1 MSNFHQ
7 RPGVALSRA
16 TVGLTDSPLLSTL
29 FFPASIL
36 YHELLLRLFDKDT
49 DFFDMA
55 LIRIALFSAA
65 AGLLLFLI
73 LDLIPKRK
81 AARLIGGAVLFL
93 NAVLLCV
100 ERGCRDIIGQY
111 YTLGFM
117 GKMAGDATRDFGGIF
132 LTSILGL
139 APFILLS
146 AVPFLLFVPLRRKV
160 IRDDGQKKLARLILA
175 AAAVLCQLLG
185 WALSAFGIAAN
196 YYTYEFT
203 ANAGITHF
211 GLATTVRLELEYA
224 VFGVPI
230 PPLPAF
236 TDAELTQP
244 PATATPAASPRPTPP
259 AEPTAGITDPP
270 APEYGFN
277 QLDIDFAAL
286 EKGTEDETI
295 QAMHRYFGG
304 LTPSQQ
310 NEYTGMFQG
319 KNLILITAEGFSPAA
334 IDKDL
339 TPTLYRL
346 THEGFIFHNYYQP
359 DWTQSTCGGE
369 FAVTTG
375 LIPNWIG
382 PNLELAAP
390 ASANISMPTV
400 LPKLFQPLGYSTPAW
415 HDHTYTYYDRNT
427 YLENFGYDF
436 KAKDHGME
444 LAHPDLWPE
453 SDLEM
458 MQATCGGYIDDYAEN
473 GKLFHAYYM
482 TVSGHGKYNW
492 DDNAISAM
500 HREAV
505 EAKYPE
511 LSETSQA
518 YLACNMEL
526 DLALEYLVNK
536 LEQAGI
542 ADDTLIVMTGDHYPY
557 LMVEDDADYYN
568 ELRGGEDTEK
578 DTSRFRNTLLMW
590 SGAIEEPIEVDTPC
604 SSIDIVPTLCNL
616 FGLEYDSR
624 LYSGRDIF
632 AGNYEVDQA
641 STSMPLVV
649 FANTG
654 FGSSWI
660 TAAGTYEA
668 STGTFTPNEGVEV
681 GEDYVSNVSLLV
693 SAKISYAKLILEQ
706 DYFSTLFPD
715 E

>member
-1 MSNFHQ
+1 MSSFYRKGEAACPIRQ
-7 RPGVALSRA
+7 RPAG
-16 TVGLTDSPLLSTL
+16 SPLLSVL
-29 FFPASIL
+29 FFPVSIL
-36 YHELLLRLFDKDT
+36 YQELLLRLFDKDT
-49 DFFDMA
+49 NFFDLA
-55 LIRIALFSAA
+55 LVRIALFSAA
-65 AGLLLFLI
+65 AGLILFLI

-81 AARLIGGAVLFL
+81 PARIAGGAVIFL
-93 NAVLLCV
+93 WTTLLCI

-117 GKMAGDATRDFGGIF
+117 GKMAVDVTRDFGGVF
-132 LTSILGL
+132 FTSILGL
-139 APFILLS
+139 APFVLLS
-146 AVPFLLFVPLRRKV
+146 AVPFLVFVPLRHKI

-185 WALSAFGIAAN
+185 WALSAFGIASS
-196 YYTYEFT
+196 YYTYGYT
-203 ANAGITHF
+203 ANSSIAHF
-211 GLATTVRLELEYA
+211 GAVTTIRLELEYA
-224 VFGVPI
+224 IFGVPM
-230 PPLPAF
+230 PPLPTF
-236 TDAELTQP
+236 TDAEFTHP
-244 PATATPAASPRPTPP
+244 PATPAPSASVPPT
-259 AEPTAGITDPP
+259 AHTEPTAEITIPP

-277 QLDIDFAAL
+277 QLDIDFAGLA
-286 EKGTEDETI
+286 EQEEDETI
-295 QAMHRYFGG
+295 QTMHRYFGG
-304 LTPSQQ
+304 LTPSQK

-339 TPTLYRL
+339 TPTLYKL

-382 PNLELAAP
+382 SSMELAAQ
-390 ASANISMPTV
+390 ASASVSMPNA
-400 LPKLFQPLGYSTPAW
+400 LPKLFAPLGYSTPAW
-415 HDHTYTYYDRNT
+415 HNHTYTYYERNT

-444 LAHPDLWPE
+444 LAHPELWPE

-458 MQATCGGYIDDYAEN
+458 MLATCDSYIDDYVEN

-492 DDNAISAM
+492 SDNAISAM

-505 EAKYPE
+505 EAKFPD

-518 YLACNMEL
+518 YLACNIEL
-526 DLALEYLVNK
+526 DLALEHLVSK

-542 ADDTLIVMTGDHYPY
+542 ANDTLIVMTGDHYPY
-557 LMVEDDADYYN
+557 LMVEDDVDYYN
-568 ELRGGEDTEK
+568 ELRGFEDTEK

-590 SGAIEEPIEVDTPC
+590 SGAIQEPIEVDTPC

-616 FGLEYDSR
+616 FGLDYDSR

-632 AGNYEVDQA
+632 APNYEVDQA

-668 STGTFTPNEGVEV
+668 STDTFIPNEGVEV

-693 SAKISYAKLILEQ
+693 NAKISYAKLILEQ

-715 E
+715 D